1 MGRVRV
7 ITKDQINEVRDTN
20 AWWKDYDTIYYKQ
33 ESEDRDEFCVRN
45 PNQILE
51 MIMLMD
57 DKRVENYG
65 LNHEFDTTRCY
76 CI

>member
-1 MGRVRV
+1 MRV